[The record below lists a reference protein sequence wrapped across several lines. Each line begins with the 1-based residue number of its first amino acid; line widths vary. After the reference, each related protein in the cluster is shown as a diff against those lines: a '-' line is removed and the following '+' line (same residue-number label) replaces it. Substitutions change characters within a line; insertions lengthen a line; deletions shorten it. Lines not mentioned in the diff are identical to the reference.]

1 MQKQDAI
8 TLQLARVRDIPDIVA
23 MSSTIIEHGLPQSWN
38 ARRVLV
44 HMKNRECT
52 VLVAKSGEHFAGFAI
67 MEFGST
73 TAHLNLLAV
82 HPQFQR
88 RGIARQ
94 MLEWLHDSAI
104 TVGTFIV
111 NLELRAENAKALRFY
126 RAMGYEECGYVPR
139 YYSNVEDAVRMQRN
153 LARNRNSDG

>member
-23 MSSTIIEHGLPQSWN
+23 MSASIIEHGLPRSWT
-38 ARRVLV
+38 ARRVLS
-44 HMKNRECT
+44 HIKNKECT
-52 VLVAKSGEHFAGFAI
+52 VLVARSAGRVAGFAI
-67 MEFGST
+67 MEFGDH

-82 HPQFQR
+82 HPHFQR
-88 RGIARQ
+88 RGVGKQ
-94 MLEWLHDSAI
+94 MLDWLHDSAI
-104 TVGTFIV
+104 MVGTFIV

-153 LARNRNSDG
+153 LARNLTDG